1 MCLWKNAIIWV
12 ITYPLGQ
19 IPPFLNALPYSVF
32 LHTVHRDHLHA
43 NDLYS
48 YFCNS
53 IHLWEAVLQSAAPLS
68 FRNPPIQ
75 ILYIG
80 VSLLTPL
87 KNYFYLA
94 VSDLCCSMWN
104 LQLFRCGMQD
114 HFSCSVQDLL
124 VVAHGM
130 WHIGSLVGICGIFI
144 VVCVIFVVAF
154 VL

>member
-53 IHLWEAVLQSAAPLS
+53 IDLWEAVLQSAAPLS

-104 LQLFRCGMQD
+104 LQLQHANFSFSNWSIIDIQYSISFRCMTQW
-114 HFSCSVQDLL
+114 FN
-124 VVAHGM
+124 A
-130 WHIGSLVGICGIFI
+130 
-144 VVCVIFVVAF
+144 
-154 VL
+154 